1 MSDIQTVKSHVV
13 ANLSSLLRIYCEQEE
28 QCRTSCKQL
37 SYPNH
42 WLCYA
47 YIYLSGDQSI
57 SLRVPS
63 EEEDD
68 NIDDNFYGV
77 FIDKSVELCCP
88 FRISDR
94 CVASGLIIIV
104 LLLAPICGWKRGS
117 LFFARGRYT
126 AAITFTSVW
135 YFYSP
140 SSGCRASCLHLCPLK
155 RTRISSLV

>member
-117 LFFARGRYT
+117 LFFARGAEDVIQQPSHLQVYDIFIVQAL
-126 AAITFTSVW
+126 AA
-135 YFYSP
+135 
-140 SSGCRASCLHLCPLK
+140 GRAVS
-155 RTRISSLV
+155 ISAR